1 MSTLQVKP
9 KMENRKLESKPFS
22 VPIPLRRS
30 VFYVCQ
36 WRPLGDLARL
46 LYGFAAQSIGKS
58 LFKYP
63 STKAVYLMGGSAH
76 RIIPAMSDLDL
87 LLFTE
92 IDSEVVL
99 NLRKEFLHLK
109 KLYWIP
115 GEIIPLD
122 EKSLHYLEKSGCS
135 LSIHLFGRTQK
146 IVGDS
151 VAINP
156 TVRPDSKGLF
166 MLLMRFFGKATQSV
180 RYGSKNISS
189 FDLLDCRRYLSKI
202 IALNEGSQVTSYLSG
217 EDYPSLSDLFY
228 EAYSVLDK
236 RAEALLKE
244 LFPAGVPIEITA
256 YLAKQENIPEQRIF
270 SAELPKED
278 ILDLFQQA
286 LNAGD
291 SSNLFP
297 MCLSEN
303 SAICRLLGL
312 TLESWSQ
319 VSSRLESIPRKFFI
333 PILYEATR
341 ERAMRRYFQLPGDI
355 MLNAE
360 EDYRSKLNQFC
371 RLGCY
376 LVTEQYFADRVTL
389 ADTAETKLPVT
400 VKVLRKTHQG
410 TSKLPFKDLV
420 ESTIAVRNELEKV
433 IFGF

>member
-1 MSTLQVKP
+1 
-9 KMENRKLESKPFS
+9 MENRKLESKPFS
-22 VPIPLRRS
+22 VPTPLRRAI
-30 VFYVCQ
+30 FYLCQ
-36 WRPLGDLARL
+36 LRPLGDLARL
-46 LYGFAAQSIGKS
+46 LYRLAARSIGKS
-58 LFKYP
+58 LMKYR

-92 IDSEVVL
+92 VESEVVL
-99 NLRKEFLHLK
+99 KLRKEFLHLK

-166 MLLMRFFGKATQSV
+166 MLLMRFFGKATQSI
-180 RYGSKNISS
+180 RYGSKNISYY
-189 FDLLDCRRYLSKI
+189 DLLDCRRYLSKI
-202 IALNEGSQVTSYLSG
+202 IALNEGSKVTSYSSA
-217 EDYPSLSDLFY
+217 EDYRSLPELFY

-236 RAEALLKE
+236 RAEAIVKQ
-244 LFPAGVPIEITA
+244 LFPAGVPIEIKA
-256 YLAKQENIPEQRIF
+256 YLAKQENTPEQRIF
-270 SAELPKED
+270 SSELRKEE
-278 ILDLFQQA
+278 IFNLFQQA
-286 LNAGD
+286 LNTGN
-291 SSNLFP
+291 SYNLFP

-312 TLESWSQ
+312 TLESWSR
-319 VSSRLESIPRKFFI
+319 VLNRLESIPRNVFI
-333 PILYEATR
+333 PILNEATR

-389 ADTAETKLPVT
+389 ADTAETKLPIT
-400 VKVLRKTHQG
+400 VKVLRKTHQE
-410 TSKLPFKDLV
+410 TSKLLFKDLV

-433 IFGF
+433 IFGCKPI